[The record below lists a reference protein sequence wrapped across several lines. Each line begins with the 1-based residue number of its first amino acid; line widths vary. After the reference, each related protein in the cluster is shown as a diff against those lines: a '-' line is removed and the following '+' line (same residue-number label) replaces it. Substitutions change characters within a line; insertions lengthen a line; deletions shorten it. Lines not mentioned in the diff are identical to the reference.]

1 MSAQRSGRNGSLP
14 KSWPR
19 TVKSAILHVISL
31 AQFGLAYTRGWAANS
46 INSRIRL
53 KAQRDRANDEAALL
67 REQLRIVTARMARIP
82 PLQRPHYPPTE
93 RLAILEFKAARGWSL
108 EQTAKAFLVTAA
120 TIASWMKR
128 VDEDGPDALVQVRTP
143 ANKFP
148 AFVRYVVQ
156 RLKTLCPTMGKMKIA
171 QVLARA
177 DLHLATTTVGRMVKG
192 KPTVAPHADAE
203 PATDAR
209 VVTAKYPNHVWH
221 VDLTVVPTAMGFWC
235 SWFPLTLPQCWPFCW
250 WVPAVVDHFSRRVMG
265 TAAFARQPNSE
276 AVRGFLGRTIAKA
289 KSTPKYIVCDRGG
302 QFDCDGFRAWC
313 RRKGIKPPRY
323 GAIGQHGSIAVVERF
338 ILTMKSLL
346 ACLVVVPLRRDAFQ
360 QELQAIEQW
369 YNGHRPHTW
378 LGGRTPD
385 EVYHG
390 TYPANRR
397 PRYEPRAR
405 WPRGSPCA
413 QPWALVRGQPGVRLD
428 LEVTFHAGRKHL
440 PVVRLKRA
448 A

>member
-1 MSAQRSGRNGSLP
+1 
-14 KSWPR
+14 
-19 TVKSAILHVISL
+19 
-31 AQFGLAYTRGWAANS
+31 
-46 INSRIRL
+46 
-53 KAQRDRANDEAALL
+53 
-67 REQLRIVTARMARIP
+67 
-82 PLQRPHYPPTE
+82 
-93 RLAILEFKAARGWSL
+93 
-108 EQTAKAFLVTAA
+108 
-120 TIASWMKR
+120 
-128 VDEDGPDALVQVRTP
+128 
-143 ANKFP
+143 
-148 AFVRYVVQ
+148 
-156 RLKTLCPTMGKMKIA
+156 
-171 QVLARA
+171 
-177 DLHLATTTVGRMVKG
+177 
-192 KPTVAPHADAE
+192 
-203 PATDAR
+203 
-209 VVTAKYPNHVWH
+209 
-221 VDLTVVPTAMGFWC
+221 
-235 SWFPLTLPQCWPFCW
+235 
-250 WVPAVVDHFSRRVMG
+250 MG